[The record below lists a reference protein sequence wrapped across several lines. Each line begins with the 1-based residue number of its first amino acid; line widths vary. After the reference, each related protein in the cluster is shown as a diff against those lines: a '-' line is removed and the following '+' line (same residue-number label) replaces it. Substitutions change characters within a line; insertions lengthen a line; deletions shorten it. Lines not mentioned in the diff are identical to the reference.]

1 MKNKNKI
8 SYIYVFLACLLLE
21 LIIVPI
27 RGINLELS
35 GLIAFVAYSLFIYFC
50 CKFFRKL
57 NPLLILGFTF
67 LAWFLL
73 NLPVRLFYWKDAL
86 ITLWEVLMHVLG
98 MITGYLLWVN
108 KRIWKFVTLLVATI
122 VCVVYAANNIK
133 WLDYL
138 SFGKV
143 DSEGEQV
150 LEEDFCLRDLNGSE
164 LSLNDFKDK
173 YLVLDFWSSS
183 CGLCIKSFPEVQSFS
198 EKFSNNQRVSFYS
211 VFCVSAKRCETR
223 QTGFDIVQ
231 KRGFSFPL
239 LFSEDESY
247 KKFGVSCFPTVVI
260 FSPDNKIIFR
270 GRLEIAIKF
279 INKNINK

>member
-86 ITLWEVLMHVLG
+86 ITLWELLMHVLG

-183 CGLCIKSFPEVQSFS
+183 CGLCIKNFPEVQSFS

-211 VFCVSAKRCETR
+211 VFCVSANRCETR

-270 GRLEIAIKF
+270 GRL
-279 INKNINK
+279 

>member
-86 ITLWEVLMHVLG
+86 ITLWE
-98 MITGYLLWVN
+98 LL
-108 KRIWKFVTLLVATI
+108 I
-122 VCVVYAANNIK
+122 
-133 WLDYL
+133 
-138 SFGKV
+138 
-143 DSEGEQV
+143 
-150 LEEDFCLRDLNGSE
+150 
-164 LSLNDFKDK
+164 
-173 YLVLDFWSSS
+173 
-183 CGLCIKSFPEVQSFS
+183 
-198 EKFSNNQRVSFYS
+198 
-211 VFCVSAKRCETR
+211 
-223 QTGFDIVQ
+223 
-231 KRGFSFPL
+231 
-239 LFSEDESY
+239 
-247 KKFGVSCFPTVVI
+247 
-260 FSPDNKIIFR
+260 SPPYI
-270 GRLEIAIKF
+270 LH
-279 INKNINK
+279 